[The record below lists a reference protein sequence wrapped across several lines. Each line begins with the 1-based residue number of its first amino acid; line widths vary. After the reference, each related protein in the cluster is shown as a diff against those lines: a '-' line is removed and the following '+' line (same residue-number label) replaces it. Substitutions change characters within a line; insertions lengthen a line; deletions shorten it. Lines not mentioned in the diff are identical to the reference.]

1 MWDIVSYEIIRNF
14 YDQQQTHGCKAR
26 RSMVISDYGSQHNSQ
41 KIEGTKDEKKTGE
54 LTLKFIV

>member
-41 KIEGTKDEKKTGE
+41 KIEGTKDEKKPGNS
-54 LTLKFIV
+54 L